1 MARREETAPE
11 HWLRNIR
18 VSGFAVMML
27 GLLVLAI
34 VVLAPN
40 LKIFIEQRQQIAAL
54 QAEVAEDQAAVD
66 ELNEDL
72 ARWEDPAYIEA
83 EARDRLFFMYPGES
97 TYLVID
103 DTGATLEVEQTP
115 ITDQILTTRVD
126 WVRGLLSS
134 IYSAGLT
141 EATPDQL
148 PDQIPGAAGG

>member
-1 MARREETAPE
+1 MPRTEETAPE

-34 VVLAPN
+34 IVLAPN

-54 QAEVAEDQAAVD
+54 QEEVAKDQATV
-66 ELNEDL
+66 EQLGEDL

-83 EARDRLFFMYPGES
+83 EARDRLYFMYPGES

-103 DTGATLEVEQTP
+103 DTVDQLEVPQTP
-115 ITDQILTTRVD
+115 ITDQIQTTRVD
-126 WVRGLLSS
+126 WLRAVLSS
-134 IYSAGLT
+134 VYGAGLT
-141 EATPDQL
+141 QATPDEL
-148 PDQIPGAAGG
+148 PTPAGG

>member
-40 LKIFIEQRQQIAAL
+40 LKIWIEQRQQIAAL
-54 QAEVAEDQAAVD
+54 QEQVAQDQAEVD
-66 ELNEDL
+66 ELNEEI
-72 ARWEDPAYIEA
+72 ARWDDPAYIVSQ
-83 EARDRLFFMYPGES
+83 ARDRLYFMYPGES

-103 DTGATLEVEQTP
+103 DTGATLPVDQAP
-115 ITDQILTTRVD
+115 ITDQIQTTSVD
-126 WVRGLLSS
+126 WVRAVLSS
-134 IYSAGLT
+134 VFSAGLT
-141 EATPDQL
+141 QAPPDEL
-148 PDQIPGAAGG
+148 PVPAG

>member
-1 MARREETAPE
+1 MR
-11 HWLRNIR
+11 
-18 VSGFAVMML
+18 
-27 GLLVLAI
+27 
-34 VVLAPN
+34 
-40 LKIFIEQRQQIAAL
+40 
-54 QAEVAEDQAAVD
+54 EDQAAVD

-148 PDQIPGAAGG
+148 PDQIPAAAGG

>member
-1 MARREETAPE
+1 MPRREESAPE

-54 QAEVAEDQAAVD
+54 QADVAEDQAAV
-66 ELNEDL
+66 EALNEDL

-103 DTGATLEVEQTP
+103 DTGATLEVEPTP

-134 IYSAGLT
+134 VYSAGLT
-141 EATPDQL
+141 QATADQL
-148 PDQIPGAAGG
+148 PAPAGG

>member
-1 MARREETAPE
+1 MPRTDETAPE

-34 VVLAPN
+34 IVLAPN

-54 QAEVAEDQAAVD
+54 EEAVAKDQATVEQLD
-66 ELNEDL
+66 EDL

-83 EARDRLFFMYPGES
+83 EARDRLYFMYPGES

-103 DTGATLEVEQTP
+103 DTAEQLEVPQTP
-115 ITDQILTTRVD
+115 ITDQIQTTRVD
-126 WVRGLLSS
+126 WLRAVLSS
-134 IYSAGLT
+134 VYAAGLT
-141 EATPDQL
+141 QATPDEL
-148 PDQIPGAAGG
+148 PTPAGE

>member
-1 MARREETAPE
+1 MARREESAPE

-54 QAEVAEDQAAVD
+54 EAEVARDQAAVD
-66 ELNEDL
+66 QLDQDL
-72 ARWEDPAYIEA
+72 ARWEDPAYIVA

-103 DTGATLEVEQTP
+103 DTGATLPVEQAP
-115 ITDQILTTRVD
+115 ITDQLVTTRVD
-126 WVRGLLSS
+126 WVRAVLSS
-134 IYSAGLT
+134 VFSAGLT

-148 PDQIPGAAGG
+148 PAPAGG

>member
-40 LKIFIEQRQQIAAL
+40 LKVFIEQRQQIAAL
-54 QAEVAEDQAAVD
+54 QAQVAEDQAEVD
-66 ELNEDL
+66 ELNEEI
-72 ARWEDPAYIEA
+72 ARWEDPAYIVSQ
-83 EARDRLFFMYPGES
+83 ARDRLYFMYPGES

-103 DTGATLEVEQTP
+103 DTGATLPIDRAP
-115 ITDQILTTRVD
+115 ITDQIQTTNVD
-126 WVRGLLSS
+126 WVRAVLSS
-134 IYSAGLT
+134 VFSAGLT
-141 EATPDQL
+141 QATPDQL
-148 PDQIPGAAGG
+148 PAPAGG